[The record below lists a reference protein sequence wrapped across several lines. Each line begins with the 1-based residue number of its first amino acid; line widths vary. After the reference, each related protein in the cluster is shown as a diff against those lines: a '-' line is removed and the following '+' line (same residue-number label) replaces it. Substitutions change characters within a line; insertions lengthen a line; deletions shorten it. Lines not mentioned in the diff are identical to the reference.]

1 MSERP
6 GFLSVSVSGSGL
18 STMGH
23 ESKMIREKDVK
34 FDGEDGSLEVTDI
47 RIVWMKKP
55 SRWGAVKKGA
65 LIGGAILGAAALA
78 SAGRGRGVG
87 DALARG
93 LSRGLAYAAIGVAIS
108 SWNQDS
114 YYNKDKDGNTESIA
128 IPVLAISNAQQTGN
142 DLIVE
147 LKSGG
152 HMRFSFRQKKVIP
165 SVVANLT
172 SAREQGKCPYCG
184 ARAGHAASCPNC
196 GAPID
201 TGGAP
206 TVGPAATGGG
216 FCTNCGNPMD
226 PGDRFCGKC
235 GHRND

>member
-1 MSERP
+1 
-6 GFLSVSVSGSGL
+6 
-18 STMGH
+18 MGH

-34 FDGEDGSLEVTDI
+34 FDGEDGSMEVTDI

-65 LIGGAILGAAALA
+65 LIGGALIGAAALA
-78 SAGRGRGVG
+78 GAGRGRGVG

-93 LSRGLAYAAIGVAIS
+93 LSRGLAFAAVGVAIS
-108 SWNQDS
+108 SWNRDS

-128 IPVLAISNAQQTGN
+128 IPILAISNAQQTGK

-152 HMRFSFRQKKVIP
+152 HMRFAFKQKKVIP
-165 SVVANLT
+165 SVIANLT
-172 SAREQGKCPYCG
+172 SAKDQGKCPYCG
-184 ARAGHAASCPNC
+184 ATAGNVASCPKC

-201 TGGAP
+201 AGGAAAA
-206 TVGPAATGGG
+206 GPAASGGAG
-216 FCTNCGNPMD
+216 FCTNCGQAMD
-226 PGDRFCGKC
+226 PGDKFCGKC